1 MSDVVWMRRYYSSV
15 FPQGERRARQQLKA
29 IELLIMENPNIGK
42 QSGDAR
48 EFPIV
53 RTPFSIIYRV
63 NGDVIEIVRIWDQRR
78 SRIGLEF

>member
-1 MSDVVWMRRYYSSV
+1 MRRYYSSV